1 MQTLERD
8 LQQGIDSIETV
19 LGQCM
24 YFGLSFSRV
33 GADFRGLMAPIFT
46 SVILNTFNG
55 TIFKVSRQFE
65 EDMENFTLINKIAGT
80 VLTTSKLDSHLP
92 PETLLDY
99 YPLAV
104 YCNGILTALND
115 LRHCSPISMAND
127 VTVVIQNSLESVA
140 KQIFNFY
147 RQEQQAFGSAEREN
161 FGKFCSC
168 FAYDLL
174 PYMQRCVHVL
184 FPPAGLIAHLGINA
198 MALQK
203 EGLTYMEL
211 KKILQPLERLLP
223 NKVEAIT
230 IQNQEIAEQKL
241 IEVQ

>member
-1 MQTLERD
+1 
-8 LQQGIDSIETV
+8 
-19 LGQCM
+19 M

-55 TIFKVSRQFE
+55 AIFKVSRQFE
-65 EDMENFTLINKIAGT
+65 TDMESFTLINKIAASTGYPT
-80 VLTTSKLDSHLP
+80 ATLDSHLP

-127 VTVVIQNSLESVA
+127 VTVVIQKSLELVSR
-140 KQIFNFY
+140 QILNFY
-147 RQEQQAFGSAEREN
+147 RQEQQAFGSAERDN

-174 PYMQRCVHVL
+174 PYMQHVVHVV
-184 FPPAGLIAHLGINA
+184 FPPVVLIAHLGINA
-198 MALQK
+198 IALQK
-203 EGLTYMEL
+203 EGLTYL
-211 KKILQPLERLLP
+211 AQKQILQPLDRLLP
-223 NKVEAIT
+223 NKVESIMM
-230 IQNQEIAEQKL
+230 QNQDNSEQKL
-241 IEVQ
+241 VEV